1 MSVQVKPGRWRM
13 RCKKTVIVEG
23 REGNGMHPWRGR
35 DDNGVRYTWTDDGSW
50 FERSDRASFDLI
62 EYLGPEQPQATS

>member
-1 MSVQVKPGRWRM
+1 MSKKVKPGRWQM
-13 RCKKTVIVEG
+13 RNGKTAIVED

-35 DDNGVRYTWTDDGSW
+35 DVHGVRYTWADDGSW

-62 EYLGPEQPQATS
+62 KYLGPAER

>member
-1 MSVQVKPGRWRM
+1 MSRKVKPGRWQM
-13 RCKKTVIVEG
+13 RNGKTATVED

-35 DDNGVRYTWTDDGSW
+35 DDNGVRYTWADDGSW

-62 EYLGPEQPQATS
+62 KYLGPAER